1 VHGNPDG
8 DRHRRCNPS
17 SNASGGPHWVGCDWR
32 DDCQGAAV
40 LCPKHEAMPGG
51 VEGAAL
57 CLILVRDHAKHA
69 GKAWLPA
76 GVVLT
81 ADPEMFFASMPEIIY
96 LSHPQS

>member
-1 VHGNPDG
+1 M
-8 DRHRRCNPS
+8 
-17 SNASGGPHWVGCDWR
+17 
-32 DDCQGAAV
+32 

-81 ADPEMFFASMPEIIY
+81 ADPEMFFASMPEIICHIHKVNIKVEIFSAKSLVVIASISLTLRSSY
-96 LSHPQS
+96 RHTCK